1 MIFYRTAIR
10 QSYKIEK
17 REIMDKKK
25 IGRISVLITAVILV
39 ISGITV
45 SAAKKNIKFKTSRQ
59 TIYVGKKIT
68 LKAVVLKKYK
78 KKTSKIKWSSTNRA
92 VASVNKHGKVTAKK
106 AGKTYIKAKLYGTT
120 AKCLIVVKKKTKP
133 AVKVTPKPTAVNT
146 VSPSTEPTKC
156 PEKADTP
163 VVTKEP
169 CMTDNPSNTETP
181 EPSRCP
187 FETSSPENSTKPLE
201 TPTVSM
207 TPEPATTSSPQPIQ
221 SCQPSGKLTPVS
233 TRGAVVAYGVAKI
246 DNEIMTVYLVDR
258 DYDGNMTIGFKDK
271 KYSMSGKV
279 KDSLVM
285 LDTTYISKTN
295 SAGTIRVS
303 RVKPEVY
310 WTLTDLTDNDNYYFS
325 VERRNSYDKSY
336 KNCGALYF
344 KGDVTSVLSIY

>member
-1 MIFYRTAIR
+1 
-10 QSYKIEK
+10 
-17 REIMDKKK
+17 MDKKK
-25 IGRISVLITAVILV
+25 IGRISVMIIAVILA

-59 TIYVGKKIT
+59 TIYVGKKVT
-68 LKAVVLKKYK
+68 LKTVVLKKYK
-78 KKTSKIKWSSTNRA
+78 NKTSKIKWSSTNRA

-133 AVKVTPKPTAVNT
+133 TVKVTPKPTAANT
-146 VSPSTEPTKC
+146 VSPSSGPTKC
-156 PEKADTP
+156 PEKTETP
-163 VVTKEP
+163 ITTENPCITGEPSVT
-169 CMTDNPSNTETP
+169 NTP

-187 FETSSPENSTKPLE
+187 FDTSSPGNSTKPIE

-207 TPEPATTSSPQPIQ
+207 TPGTETSSSPSPSSQPAQ

-233 TRGAVVAYGVAKI
+233 TKGAVVAYGVAKI

-258 DYDGNMTIGFKDK
+258 DYDGSMTIGFKDK

-285 LDTTYISKTN
+285 LDTTYITKTN
-295 SAGTIRVS
+295 SAGTIKVS

-310 WTLTDLTDNDNYYFS
+310 WTLTDLTDSDNYYFR
-325 VERRNSYDKSY
+325 VERRNSYDTSY
-336 KNCGALYF
+336 ENCGALYF